1 MNNITINSNSF
12 DHISSLE
19 NIQVPPYQRE
29 YCWDKKDCQQLIND
43 IINIIN
49 VNKSDQ
55 PKHYMGSLVFLVHSE
70 KQYAI
75 IDGQQRITSISL
87 LLLAIRCLLKE
98 NSNEVLKPKYEDSLK
113 SIDAYLYTTTANK
126 EQKLRLKHL
135 NHDADIYKDLLE
147 NYKNLENKDNKANK
161 VIKNNFQFF
170 LEELKKNNYIKN
182 HNGENEKIDFLNN
195 ILKIIK
201 EDLIFA
207 FVQIPNND
215 LNTAQKIF
223 ESLNNTGKKLT
234 QADLIRNFVLMP
246 EISSQNTTDKQK
258 DLYNEWQRDVE
269 KKLQSIDNTDQNLD
283 DFFRHYLIARTGSKI
298 KETEI
303 YSRFKKFVEEKK
315 YQDKTIYRD
324 VIKVA
329 KIYHQ
334 IKCESNIKELK
345 LFRALKLW
353 SLMPLMI
360 VIFESE
366 NELKNNF
373 ISVIKLI
380 INYGFRMSSVDT
392 TNKIKAETIVHQ
404 LTNEPDWQNNP
415 VTILSAIL
423 NMPKDDEVKN
433 ALSTRNITKG
443 GFNLYRFI
451 LMFIEEAQR
460 SDKNV
465 IDYNTLQ
472 IEHILPQKPSEKFKN
487 EHTDWKEISKNNAG
501 KLGNITLIT
510 PDKNSKISN
519 DDIKSKI
526 DDYYNKSDFKIN
538 QDIEGLYN
546 DATKNIVDFIS
557 KRAEK
562 LIKKVLEGF
571 PYYCDENY
579 KLNNNDFN
587 KEEEEEPDLTLDG
600 TDIELKNNRGEIS
613 GKRPKEMTIIINNE
627 KTVLSATDGK
637 KYTWKKLYSDFDQFL
652 TKKYKN
658 LTKQKKLKGA
668 HKILI
673 EMSNLCTKVN
683 IDPKNVKIYWQDE
696 VNEF

>member
-19 NIQVPPYQRE
+19 NIQVPPYQRD

-75 IDGQQRITSISL
+75 IDGQQRVTSISL
-87 LLLAIRCLLKE
+87 LLLAIRCLLEE
-98 NSNEVLKPKYEDSLK
+98 NSNEVLKAKCEDSLK

-135 NHDADIYKDLLE
+135 NHDADIYEDLLS
-147 NYKNLENKDNKANK
+147 NPKNLENKDNKANK

-170 LEELKKNNYIKN
+170 LEELKNNYIKN

-258 DLYNEWQRDVE
+258 DLYNKWQGDVE
-269 KKLQSIDNTDQNLD
+269 KKLQSIDNTDKNLD

-298 KETEI
+298 KETEV

-315 YQDKTIYRD
+315 YKDRTIYSD

-360 VIFESE
+360 VIFES
-366 NELKNNF
+366 
-373 ISVIKLI
+373 
-380 INYGFRMSSVDT
+380 
-392 TNKIKAETIVHQ
+392 
-404 LTNEPDWQNNP
+404 
-415 VTILSAIL
+415 
-423 NMPKDDEVKN
+423 
-433 ALSTRNITKG
+433 
-443 GFNLYRFI
+443 
-451 LMFIEEAQR
+451 
-460 SDKNV
+460 
-465 IDYNTLQ
+465 
-472 IEHILPQKPSEKFKN
+472 KN
-487 EHTDWKEISKNNAG
+487 E
-501 KLGNITLIT
+501 
-510 PDKNSKISN
+510 
-519 DDIKSKI
+519 
-526 DDYYNKSDFKIN
+526 
-538 QDIEGLYN
+538 
-546 DATKNIVDFIS
+546 
-557 KRAEK
+557 
-562 LIKKVLEGF
+562 
-571 PYYCDENY
+571 
-579 KLNNNDFN
+579 LNNN
-587 KEEEEEPDLTLDG
+587 
-600 TDIELKNNRGEIS
+600 
-613 GKRPKEMTIIINNE
+613 
-627 KTVLSATDGK
+627 
-637 KYTWKKLYSDFDQFL
+637 
-652 TKKYKN
+652 
-658 LTKQKKLKGA
+658 
-668 HKILI
+668 
-673 EMSNLCTKVN
+673 
-683 IDPKNVKIYWQDE
+683 
-696 VNEF
+696 